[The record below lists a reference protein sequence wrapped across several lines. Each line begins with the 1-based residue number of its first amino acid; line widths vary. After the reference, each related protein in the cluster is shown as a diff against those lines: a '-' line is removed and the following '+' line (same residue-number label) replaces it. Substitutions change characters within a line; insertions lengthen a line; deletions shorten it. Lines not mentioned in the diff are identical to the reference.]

1 MDEKQYD
8 PVENLIMKEVR
19 TTKEAST
26 NICSMSKR
34 QIKETNLPLE
44 LFYNEKI
51 ERIRAT
57 EESQHKAPQPIII

>member
-8 PVENLIMKEVR
+8 PVENQIMAEVR